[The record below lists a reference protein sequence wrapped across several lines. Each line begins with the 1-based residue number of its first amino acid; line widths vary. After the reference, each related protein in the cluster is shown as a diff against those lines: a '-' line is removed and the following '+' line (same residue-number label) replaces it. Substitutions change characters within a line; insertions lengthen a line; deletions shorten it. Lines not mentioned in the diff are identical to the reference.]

1 MTENNTNIKITEDI
15 YNKFYNTLLVEI
27 KKMIK
32 NFQWRKACR
41 KYRTINKER
50 FNEISNKLSKK
61 YYYNTPGLRE
71 KILNF
76 RKLKYQMDE
85 NYRNKQSTYLLNY
98 YKQHKDELSRKAKI
112 RYQLMKNKQIQNLET
127 NNNVISS
134 Y

>member
-1 MTENNTNIKITEDI
+1 ME
-15 YNKFYNTLLVEI
+15 
-27 KKMIK
+27 
-32 NFQWRKACR
+32 KACK
-41 KYRTINKER
+41 KYRTNNKER

-112 RYQLMKNKQIQNLET
+112 RYQLMKNKKTQKMET
-127 NNNVISS
+127 NDNSISS
-134 Y
+134 H